1 MLLNAL
7 LGQQNPLAQW
17 ASGNNN
23 FLTALGAG
31 IASGPDLASGIGA
44 GLRAAPQ
51 AKMADME
58 AAQQREEKARQT
70 QQQNATKALLME
82 KAPDLA
88 QLLDTGIPMG
98 EVWGEYLRRQQP
110 TGPVKPIEVN
120 GQLIDPVTFEVLGD
134 FRTPDTAK
142 GGPAE
147 VALQPTWLQDEN
159 GNWVIGQLAKDGSIV
174 QTALPPGLRAA
185 DPSVVAGARASG
197 TTLGKAGGQ
206 AIVDLPAAVQQGEY
220 AVQQLKGLLPKVVDP
235 TTGRE
240 VDNAAFND
248 QFGTVLGIPTQQL
261 LPALPNTPKADFKAR
276 LDQVQGG
283 AFLQAFES
291 LKGGGAISEVEGL
304 KAQQAIMRASTS
316 QTPAEFEKAIREA
329 ITIYELG
336 IQRAKD
342 MAKLGPAGAAN
353 QVLNGSGGNVTSTG
367 VTYTLEP

>member
-110 TGPVKPIEVN
+110 QGPVKPIEVN
-120 GQLIDPVTFEVLGD
+120 GQLIDPNTLQVLGD
-134 FRTPDTAK
+134 FRTPQAASSNMPALVQEYEYAKSQGFEGSMIDYQQAK
-142 GGPAE
+142 GRNSGTPPATIAKEIFEADEGAQAGQNVIMALDKALELNKTAGDGPFADTWSAGA
-147 VALQPTWLQDEN
+147 ALFGDQQ
-159 GNWVIGQLAKDGSIV
+159 AV
-174 QTALPPGLRAA
+174 QTQELKNIVTANAL
-185 DPSVVAGARASG
+185 
-197 TTLGKAGGQ
+197 
-206 AIVDLPAAVQQGEY
+206 
-220 AVQQLKGLLPKVVDP
+220 
-235 TTGRE
+235 
-240 VDNAAFND
+240 
-248 QFGTVLGIPTQQL
+248 
-261 LPALPNTPKADFKAR
+261 
-276 LDQVQGG
+276 
-283 AFLQAFES
+283 ES
-291 LKGGGAISEVEGL
+291 LKATFGAAPTEGERKIL
-304 KAQQAIMRASTS
+304 LEIQGSVNQSR
-316 QTPAEFEKAIREA
+316 PVREA
-329 ITIYELG
+329 IFK
-336 IQRAKD
+336 RAKAAAERRLKFNQERGGALRGGNYFD
-342 MAKLGPAGAAN
+342 PGYSPVGGAPAG
-353 QVLNGSGGNVTSTG
+353 NVDDILG
-367 VTYTLEP
+367 KYGL

>member
-110 TGPVKPIEVN
+110 QGPVKPIEVN

-134 FRTPDTAK
+134 FRTPESNTPSLPTSYQEWLLAQKD
-142 GGPAE
+142 PAYG
-147 VALQPTWLQDEN
+147 ASLNSSTSRPPTEGQRRN
-159 GNWVIGQLAKDGSIV
+159 QQLA
-174 QTALPPGLRAA
+174 
-185 DPSVVAGARASG
+185 SVVEPQVQIIEENWKDLTDPGNQSIGFNTIARAPGFALTSPGYQRATNALKTIAQSYLYSVSG
-197 TTLGKAGGQ
+197 AAATDAETQKIVDSVTPKFGESEQSVNDKKALIRRMVESIKAAGGGDAQASSVGAPAGNVDDILGK
-206 AIVDLPAAVQQGEY
+206 Y
-220 AVQQLKGLLPKVVDP
+220 GL
-235 TTGRE
+235 
-240 VDNAAFND
+240 
-248 QFGTVLGIPTQQL
+248 
-261 LPALPNTPKADFKAR
+261 
-276 LDQVQGG
+276 
-283 AFLQAFES
+283 
-291 LKGGGAISEVEGL
+291 
-304 KAQQAIMRASTS
+304 
-316 QTPAEFEKAIREA
+316 
-329 ITIYELG
+329 
-336 IQRAKD
+336 
-342 MAKLGPAGAAN
+342 
-353 QVLNGSGGNVTSTG
+353 
-367 VTYTLEP
+367 